1 MQWLGSDPQ
10 LSNAASATQIV
21 KKIELST
28 KSKDAICIFI
38 NFEQIKNNALQR
50 PRMRRKNA
58 EYNRKNRTKMTPREI
73 SDKALGMRRNTTK
86 RKKTHKNNSLVKISE
101 L

>member
-1 MQWLGSDPQ
+1 
-10 LSNAASATQIV
+10 
-21 KKIELST
+21 
-28 KSKDAICIFI
+28 
-38 NFEQIKNNALQR
+38 
-50 PRMRRKNA
+50 MRRNTPNT
-58 EYNRKNRTKMTPREI
+58 NRKNRTKITREI